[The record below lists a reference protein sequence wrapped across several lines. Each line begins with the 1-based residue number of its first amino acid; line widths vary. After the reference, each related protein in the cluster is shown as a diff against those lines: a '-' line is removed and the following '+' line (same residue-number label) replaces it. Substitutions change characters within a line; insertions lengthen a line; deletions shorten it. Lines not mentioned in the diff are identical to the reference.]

1 MKNLPTTTPTLEN
14 LKSEL
19 ARAEAEWTR
28 TLMGDALGPIRTAR
42 ARCEALRAQ
51 IVEEERQIAY
61 HNSLRE
67 AQGYAYC
74 ETHGEF
80 YDTKHWSCCEQ
91 CWKRLAE
98 ERKEEERQM
107 AYEDAILADW
117 RGDLD
122 CQRFANDAMGGL

>member
-42 ARCEALRAQ
+42 NRYEAIRAQ
-51 IVEEERQIAY
+51 IVE
-61 HNSLRE
+61 
-67 AQGYAYC
+67 
-74 ETHGEF
+74 
-80 YDTKHWSCCEQ
+80 
-91 CWKRLAE
+91 E

-122 CQRFANDAMGGL
+122 CQRLAHDAMGGL